1 MSEQKNKKRT
11 FRSMSY
17 REVQLANSKN
27 RVLLTKPDQQW
38 LKKSGYKN
46 VGWDKVILLY
56 QKTEELIQ
64 EQDYLNDLSL
74 GELFL
79 EADRIGNKYL
89 TAEEIADN
97 NQKLAEV
104 NNRINEQIDQAFP
117 DTEDEVID
125 FGNKTVRKY
134 QTKPRNKKL

>member
-1 MSEQKNKKRT
+1 
-11 FRSMSY
+11 MSY

-56 QKTEELIQ
+56 QKIEELIQ

-89 TAEEIADN
+89 TPEEIADN

-125 FGNKTVRKY
+125 FGNKAVHKY
-134 QTKPRNKKL
+134 QTKPRNKKF